1 MTENKIHNLPVIITN
16 EAVAQGARE
25 QIAKINPIVKAHGGG
40 VDILKAT
47 DDELVLAL
55 SGHCAG
61 CPIAPMTYGVVLNKF
76 LKEALPQLKSIKYVD
91 IK

>member
-1 MTENKIHNLPVIITN
+1 MNLPVIITN
-16 EAVAQGARE
+16 EETAAKARE
-25 QIAKINPIVKAHGGG
+25 QIAKIEPTVKAHGGG

-47 DDELVLAL
+47 DEELVLAL

-76 LKEALPQLKSIKYVD
+76 LKEAMPYLKSIKYVEV
-91 IK
+91 K

>member
-1 MTENKIHNLPVIITN
+1 MNLPVVITN
-16 EAVAQGARE
+16 EKTAEGARE
-25 QIAKINPIVKAHGGG
+25 QIAKILPIVTSHGGG

-47 DDELVLAL
+47 DDELVLGL

-76 LKEALPQLKSIKYVD
+76 LKEAMPHLKSIKYVD
-91 IK
+91 LT

>member
-1 MTENKIHNLPVIITN
+1 MLDLPIIITN
-16 EAVAQGARE
+16 ESVAEAARV
-25 QIAKINPIVKAHGGG
+25 QISKILPIVKAHGGG

-47 DDELVLAL
+47 DDQLVLGL

-76 LKEALPQLKSIKYVD
+76 LMEALPQLKSIKYVD
-91 IK
+91 LKG